1 MSKSPKIILYDIETL
16 PMTCAVFTLY
26 PESINHDNILS
37 DWSLI
42 SVCWKELGKKTI
54 YSTSLLDDP
63 KRFKKDV
70 NDDSQIVKKMREVF
84 EDADLI
90 IGHNS
95 KKFDT
100 KKLNS
105 RLIYHGLDPLPSGI
119 QQVDTLQEVRKVA
132 SFSSNRLDYLGKHLL
147 NSGKMETSRGLWLR
161 ILKGDISAVKEMVAY
176 NKIDVKL
183 LEDIYMKL
191 RPYMKNH
198 PHMGALDG
206 NDRHNTCRVCG
217 SEELIKSKT
226 RVTAAGVEKIQK
238 QCKCCGAYTTF
249 QAPRKEKALIYK

>member
-1 MSKSPKIILYDIETL
+1 MAKQPKIILYDIETL
-16 PMTCAVFTLY
+16 PMTCAVFSLY
-26 PESINHDNILS
+26 PDSINHENILS

-70 NDDSQIVKKMREVF
+70 NDDILIVKKMREVF
-84 EDADLI
+84 EDADII

-100 KKLNS
+100 KRLNS
-105 RLIYHGLDPLPSGI
+105 RLIFHGLDPLPSGI
-119 QQVDTLQEVRKVA
+119 QQIDTLQEVRKVA

-147 NSGKMETSRGLWLR
+147 EYGKMETSRGLWLR

-176 NKIDVKL
+176 NKTDVQL
-183 LEDIYMKL
+183 LEDVYLKL
-191 RPYMKNH
+191 RPYMKGH
-198 PHMGALDG
+198 PHIGALEG
-206 NDRHNTCRVCG
+206 NDRHHHCPKCG
-217 SEELIKSKT
+217 SDEFVSGSIKK
-226 RVTAAGVEKIQK
+226 RMTAAGLPRIQK
-238 QCKCCGAYTTF
+238 RCAKCFGYSTF
-249 QAPRKEKALIYK
+249 SEVREKENP